1 MKVTFLTDK
10 DREELEGLLL
20 PKPTGKVEVG
30 QYLVVRGVNEA
41 GDVVS
46 VEAVSVFDGP
56 SSDSSSGGNVDLE
69 GYATEQWVKDQKYLT
84 AVPDGYAKSSEI
96 PKKPEDIGAQPSGD
110 YALKSEI
117 PSVPVQ
123 SVNGKTGVVKLSA
136 SDVGARPGN
145 WMPTAQEVG
154 ALPNTYTPPNQTA
167 EQVGADPKG
176 TATSVVSQHNAS
188 DDSHGDIR
196 LELKAINDRLTAF
209 FDSDNQTLDELS
221 EIVAYITS
229 NKSLIDS
236 ITTSKVSVADI
247 VNNLTSNVSNKPLSA
262 AQGVVLK
269 GLIDVV
275 SNSLANY
282 QPKGDYALRSEL
294 PNVPTKL
301 SEFTNDSGFITG
313 YTETDPT
320 VPAWAKQSTKPSYS
334 KSEVGLDN
342 VANERQYSANN
353 PPPYPVTS
361 VNGQT
366 GDVKLDSGSNG
377 GYSVEILLPSEAV
390 AVVGV
395 EFNIYH
401 KSVFRCNGDLS
412 NIDIGWAISGT
423 GVSLT
428 QFAECLRITATD
440 SNVGNYTLTAK
451 VRDIKTGT
459 VIAEKSMLLRI
470 IANTALTGRN
480 VLFIGDSLTASR
492 NGLYAA
498 EIQYNL
504 SGGGMVSIGT
514 QNGSKDTNQ
523 IGAVK
528 HEGYNGATVD
538 GFLSANVASGNV
550 NPFYNPS
557 TGAFDFAYF
566 MSNQGYSYVDA
577 VCLNLGHNNIGN
589 HAKAVFGLTTIAASI
604 HAYDA
609 NIPVIISLIEP
620 LAGQDA
626 WRNKPNTAAQMRTH
640 WRNLLVAYMD
650 AFDNGKISN
659 VYLSA
664 PYFNI
669 DPDNDFPTET
679 VARSARDATQI
690 VRQTDP
696 MHPGRI
702 GTLKMADVYYA
713 NLLCRITDS
722 GAILYT
728 VTNNLTNVTNSNSA
742 GAVRAGASYTAT
754 LTADSGYDLGTVS
767 VTMGGQDVA
776 VTNGVISISSVTGD
790 IVITATATAKPVV
803 NYTNLADP
811 STANDASPNTALT
824 ADEWLNGYYISSKKM
839 SAKADLIVTNK
850 IPLTA
855 SQKLRVKGFTTI
867 GTIGGSSCMS
877 RFRILPC
884 DASGTALVTEI
895 QPALDSG
902 QYIGQMDE
910 AELEK
915 GIYCFTPN
923 ELEQASYWANVA
935 FVRICGYPI
944 DGNNANVIVTVNEPI
959 E

>member
-1 MKVTFLTDK
+1 MSVQSQI
-10 DREELEGLLL
+10 DRIEQNVAN
-20 PKPTGKVEVG
+20 T
-30 QYLVVRGVNEA
+30 Y
-41 GDVVS
+41 
-46 VEAVSVFDGP
+46 AV
-56 SSDSSSGGNVDLE
+56 LE
-69 GYATEQWVKDQKYLT
+69 GYGATMP
-84 AVPDGYAKSSEI
+84 A
-96 PKKPEDIGAQPSGD
+96 
-110 YALKSEI
+110 
-117 PSVPVQ
+117 
-123 SVNGKTGVVKLSA
+123 
-136 SDVGARPGN
+136 ARN
-145 WMPTAQEVG
+145 
-154 ALPNTYTPPNQTA
+154 
-167 EQVGADPKG
+167 
-176 TATSVVSQHNAS
+176 
-188 DDSHGDIR
+188 
-196 LELKAINDRLTAF
+196 
-209 FDSDNQTLDELS
+209 SDNL
-221 EIVAYITS
+221 
-229 NKSLIDS
+229 
-236 ITTSKVSVADI
+236 
-247 VNNLTSNVSNKPLSA
+247 A
-262 AQGVVLK
+262 AT
-269 GLIDVV
+269 
-275 SNSLANY
+275 A
-282 QPKGDYALRSEL
+282 A
-294 PNVPTKL
+294 
-301 SEFTNDSGFITG
+301 
-313 YTETDPT
+313 T
-320 VPAWAKQSTKPSYS
+320 V
-334 KSEVGLDN
+334 
-342 VANERQYSANN
+342 
-353 PPPYPVTS
+353 
-361 VNGQT
+361 
-366 GDVKLDSGSNG
+366 SNG

-423 GVSLT
+423 GVNLT

-451 VRDIKTGT
+451 ARDIKTGT

-538 GFLSANVASGNV
+538 GFLSANVTSGNV

-589 HAKAVFGLTTIAASI
+589 HAKAVSGLTTIAASI

-669 DPDNDFPTET
+669 DPDNDFPTEE
-679 VARSARDATQI
+679 VARSARDTTKI
-690 VRQTDP
+690 IRQNDP
-696 MHPGRI
+696 MHPSRI

-713 NLLCRITDS
+713 NLLHRITDS
-722 GAILYT
+722 GAVLYT
-728 VTNNLTNVTNSNSA
+728 VTNNLTNVTNSNTT

-754 LTADSGYDLGTVS
+754 LTADNGYDLDTVS
-767 VTMGGQDVA
+767 VTMGGQAVT
-776 VTNGVISISSVTGD
+776 VTNGVISISSVTGN

-811 STANDASPNTALT
+811 SKANDASPNTALT
-824 ADEWLNGYYISSKKM
+824 ADEWLNGYYISSKKI

-855 SQKLRVKGFTTI
+855 SDTIRIKGIADT
-867 GTIGGSSCMS
+867 GSINEQTCYS

-884 DASGTALVTEI
+884 DASGSALVTEI
-895 QPALDSG
+895 QPALPTG
-902 QYIGQMDE
+902 QYIGQVDA

-915 GIYCFTPN
+915 GIYCFSPN
-923 ELEQASYWANVA
+923 NLEQKSYWANVA

-944 DGNNANVIVTVNEPI
+944 DGDNANVIVTVNEPI

>member
-1 MKVTFLTDK
+1 MSTPI
-10 DREELEGLLL
+10 E
-20 PKPTGKVEVG
+20 
-30 QYLVVRGVNEA
+30 N
-41 GDVVS
+41 
-46 VEAVSVFDGP
+46 
-56 SSDSSSGGNVDLE
+56 
-69 GYATEQWVKDQKYLT
+69 
-84 AVPDGYAKSSEI
+84 
-96 PKKPEDIGAQPSGD
+96 
-110 YALKSEI
+110 
-117 PSVPVQ
+117 
-123 SVNGKTGVVKLSA
+123 
-136 SDVGARPGN
+136 
-145 WMPTAQEVG
+145 
-154 ALPNTYTPPNQTA
+154 NT
-167 EQVGADPKG
+167 
-176 TATSVVSQHNAS
+176 
-188 DDSHGDIR
+188 
-196 LELKAINDRLTAF
+196 
-209 FDSDNQTLDELS
+209 DELRN
-221 EIVAYITS
+221 I
-229 NKSLIDS
+229 LQQ
-236 ITTSKVSVADI
+236 
-247 VNNLTSNVSNKPLSA
+247 VN
-262 AQGVVLK
+262 
-269 GLIDVV
+269 D
-275 SNSLANY
+275 
-282 QPKGDYALRSEL
+282 L
-294 PNVPTKL
+294 P
-301 SEFTNDSGFITG
+301 DSG
-313 YTETDPT
+313 
-320 VPAWAKQSTKPSYS
+320 
-334 KSEVGLDN
+334 
-342 VANERQYSANN
+342 
-353 PPPYPVTS
+353 
-361 VNGQT
+361 
-366 GDVKLDSGSNG
+366 G

-412 NIDIGWAISGT
+412 NIDIGWTISGT

-428 QFAECLRITATD
+428 QLAECLRITATD

-451 VRDIKTGT
+451 ARDIKTGT

-470 IANTALTGRN
+470 IANTSLTGRN

-538 GFLSANVASGNV
+538 GFLSANITSGNT

-589 HAKAVFGLTTIAASI
+589 HAKAVSGLATIAASI
-604 HAYDA
+604 HTYDA
-609 NIPVIISLIEP
+609 NIPVIISLITP
-620 LAGQDA
+620 VAGQDA
-626 WRNKPNTAAQMRTH
+626 WRNKSFTAAQMRTH

-659 VYLSA
+659 VYLST

-669 DPDNDFPTET
+669 DPDNDFPTEE

-690 VRQTDP
+690 IRQNDP

-702 GTLKMADVYYA
+702 GILKMADVYYA
-713 NLLCRITDS
+713 NLLHRITDS

-754 LTADSGYDLGTVS
+754 LTADSGYDLGAVS
-767 VTMGGQDVA
+767 VTMGGQAVT
-776 VTNGVISISSVTGD
+776 VTNGVISIPSVTGN
-790 IVITATATAKPVV
+790 IVITATATAKPVA

-811 STANDASPNTALT
+811 SKANDAYPDTALA
-824 ADEWLNGYYISSKKM
+824 ADEWLNGYYIGSKTIKTRAN
-839 SAKADLIVTNK
+839 SIVTNK

-855 SQKLRVKGFTTI
+855 GDTIRITGFITT
-867 GTIGGSSCMS
+867 GTIAGINADNNFRVIACDSNGS
-877 RFRILPC
+877 
-884 DASGTALVTEI
+884 ALVTEI
-895 QPALDSG
+895 QPAVASG
-902 QYIGQMDE
+902 LYLSQMDA

-915 GIYCFTPN
+915 GIYCFSPN
-923 ELEQASYWANVA
+923 NLEQKSYWANVA